1 MSQRPIT
8 AFFSKPRL
16 EKSSPTQSIAP
27 KENSVKK
34 SDNSVEATVPK
45 ASSILDSDSPIK
57 KVKSTKKRV
66 KILDSDDDSQ
76 DSDHKKIKCDLNS
89 SSESCED
96 KNKNSI
102 SVVKTPE
109 KAKKSPTPKGGSKKS
124 GKKKSLE
131 SSKKKIETSES
142 LKKESS
148 PKAKSGT
155 KAEDTDNSKVT
166 KKDSSPKAKTV
177 VKVEDN
183 DKEKSGAT
191 KQETSPKAKTEANGK
206 GDKLAVPVEISKY
219 NPLKSDYQPIKD
231 AGWEKGKRVPYM
243 ALARTLELIEE
254 TSSRLKMIE
263 ILANYFRSVILLSP
277 DDLLFSVY
285 LCLNQLAPA
294 YVGLELGV
302 GEGIIIKA
310 LAQATGRAPDKVKAD
325 AAAKGDLGLVA
336 ELSKGTQRTLSM
348 FKPTSLTVRSV
359 FDGLTEIASM
369 SGNSSQSK
377 KVDKIHGL
385 IVASKQLEARY
396 LTRSLAGKLRIGI
409 AEQSLLQ
416 ALALATTMT
425 PPNQPDP
432 PEVLNSCKGLSEESK
447 KAKVEEN
454 AILIKT
460 AYCQCPSYDRLV
472 SVLLR
477 QGVSSLPELCTLTP
491 GVPLKPMLACPS
503 RGIQEVLQKFD
514 SAKFTCEWKYDGERA
529 QIHLM
534 ENGDIRIYSRNQEN
548 NTSKYPDL
556 IKRFNSWIKPDK
568 TLTTAIL
575 DTEAVAWDTEK
586 KQILP
591 FQVLSTRKRKDAV
604 ESEIKVQVCVFAFD
618 LLFINGE
625 SLVQKPLTER
635 REKLWEFFQPVDGQF
650 GFATSK
656 DPETLEEVE
665 EFLESS
671 LKGNCEGLMVKAL
684 DVNATYEIAKRSK
697 NWVKLKKD
705 YLEGIGDTIDAVVI
719 GGYLGKGKR
728 TGLYGGF
735 LLACYDESNEE
746 YQSLC
751 KIGTGFSDEDFQK
764 HSDFLKNH
772 VIPKPKPYYQYD
784 QGHTPDHWFE
794 PVQVWEIKCA
804 DLSISPA
811 HKAAVGIVDPN
822 KGISL
827 RFPRFLRIR
836 DDKGP
841 ENATSA
847 EQIAELYGN
856 QEQVKNRKVDEE
868 EEFY

>member
-1 MSQRPIT
+1 
-8 AFFSKPRL
+8 
-16 EKSSPTQSIAP
+16 
-27 KENSVKK
+27 
-34 SDNSVEATVPK
+34 
-45 ASSILDSDSPIK
+45 
-57 KVKSTKKRV
+57 V
-66 KILDSDDDSQ
+66 KIADEDRLN
-76 DSDHKKIKCDLNS
+76 DLFFVS
-89 SSESCED
+89 W
-96 KNKNSI
+96 
-102 SVVKTPE
+102 V
-109 KAKKSPTPKGGSKKS
+109 
-124 GKKKSLE
+124 
-131 SSKKKIETSES
+131 
-142 LKKESS
+142 
-148 PKAKSGT
+148 
-155 KAEDTDNSKVT
+155 
-166 KKDSSPKAKTV
+166 
-177 VKVEDN
+177 
-183 DKEKSGAT
+183 
-191 KQETSPKAKTEANGK
+191 
-206 GDKLAVPVEISKY
+206 
-219 NPLKSDYQPIKD
+219 
-231 AGWEKGKRVPYM
+231 
-243 ALARTLELIEE
+243 
-254 TSSRLKMIE
+254 SR
-263 ILANYFRSVILLSP
+263 
-277 DDLLFSVY
+277 
-285 LCLNQLAPA
+285 
-294 YVGLELGV
+294 
-302 GEGIIIKA
+302 
-310 LAQATGRAPDKVKAD
+310 
-325 AAAKGDLGLVA
+325 
-336 ELSKGTQRTLSM
+336 
-348 FKPTSLTVRSV
+348 PTSLTVQSV
-359 FDGLTEIASM
+359 FDGLIQIASM
-369 SGNSSQSK
+369 SGNASQSK

-396 LTRSLAGKLRIGI
+396 ITRSLAGKLRIGI

-416 ALALATTMT
+416 ALALAATLT

-432 PEVLNSCKGLSEESK
+432 PKILNSCKGLSAESI

-460 AYCQCPSYDRLV
+460 AYCQCPSYDRVV
-472 SVLLR
+472 SVLLN
-477 QGVSSLPELCTLTP
+477 QGVASLPEHCTLTP

-556 IKRFNSWIKPDK
+556 IKRFRSWIKPDK
-568 TLTTAIL
+568 ALQTVIL

-604 ESEIKVQVCVFAFD
+604 EAEIKVQVCVFAFD

-625 SLVQKPLTER
+625 SLVRKSLAER
-635 REKLWEFFQPVDGQF
+635 REKLWEFFQPVEGQF

-656 DPETLEEVE
+656 DPETVEEVE

-735 LLACYDESNEE
+735 LLACYDDSNEE

-751 KIGTGFSDEDFQK
+751 KIGTGFSDEDFQQ
-764 HSDFLKNH
+764 HSEFLKNH
-772 VIPKPKPYYQYD
+772 VIPKPKTYYQYD

-811 HKAAVGIVDPN
+811 HKAAIGIVDPL

-836 DDKGP
+836 DDKSP

-856 QEQVKNRKVDEE
+856 QEQVKNRTADEE
-868 EEFY
+868 EAFY

>member
-1 MSQRPIT
+1 M
-8 AFFSKPRL
+8 
-16 EKSSPTQSIAP
+16 
-27 KENSVKK
+27 
-34 SDNSVEATVPK
+34 K
-45 ASSILDSDSPIK
+45 A
-57 KVKSTKKRV
+57 
-66 KILDSDDDSQ
+66 
-76 DSDHKKIKCDLNS
+76 
-89 SSESCED
+89 
-96 KNKNSI
+96 
-102 SVVKTPE
+102 VKTRIRMLYHLL
-109 KAKKSPTPKGGSKKS
+109 KLLKKKQKTPTPKGKNQKS
-124 GKKKSLE
+124 GKKKATE
-131 SSKKKIETSES
+131 SSKKKVDKPQS

-148 PKAKSGT
+148 PKAKTET
-155 KAEDTDNSKVT
+155 KAENDSTDESEIT
-166 KKDSSPKAKTV
+166 KKDSSPKTKTV
-177 VKVEDN
+177 VKVED
-183 DKEKSGAT
+183 DKRDKPGAT
-191 KQETSPKAKTEANGK
+191 KKDSSPKVKKEENGK
-206 GDKLAVPVEISKY
+206 DEEKLPSPTTPVDVTKY
-219 NPLKSDYQPIKD
+219 NPLKSDYQPLID

-336 ELSKGTQRTLSM
+336 ELSKGTQRTLFK

-369 SGNSSQSK
+369 SGNASQSK

-396 LTRSLAGKLRIGI
+396 ITRSLAGKLRIGI

-432 PEVLNSCKGLSEESK
+432 PKIINSCKGLSEESK

-460 AYCQCPSYDRLV
+460 AYCQCPSYDRLI

-477 QGVSSLPELCTLTP
+477 QGVSSLPEHCTLTP

-534 ENGDIRIYSRNQEN
+534 ESGDIRIYSRNQEN

-556 IKRFNSWIKPDK
+556 IKRFSSWVKSDK
-568 TLTTAIL
+568 TLTSAIL

-604 ESEIKVQVCVFAFD
+604 EAEIKVQVCVFAFD

-625 SLVQKPLTER
+625 SLVEKSLAER
-635 REKLWEFFQPVDGQF
+635 REKLWEFFHPVDGQF

-656 DPETLEEVE
+656 DPETVEEVE

-735 LLACYDESNEE
+735 LLACYDEANEE

-764 HSDFLKNH
+764 HSDFLKDH
-772 VIPKPKPYYQYD
+772 VIPKPKPYYLFD

-794 PVQVWEIKCA
+794 AVQVWEIKCA

-811 HKAAVGIVDPN
+811 HKAAVGIVDPT

-868 EEFY
+868 EAFY